1 VEIRTAHPTELLL
14 LQEIEN
20 ASGELFRTIGMPE
33 IADDDPLPLD
43 VLRELRRKDQV
54 WVATEEHP
62 VAWIAAEV
70 IDGCAHVEQVSVHP
84 THARQGI
91 GRQLLDQVETWARD
105 RNLPALTLTTF
116 RNVPWN
122 APYYEKLGFEQLTTP
137 GPGLA
142 EIVRHETERGLA
154 PNSRVCL
161 RRPVGN
167 HIA

>member
-1 VEIRTAHPTELLL
+1 VP
-14 LQEIEN
+14 
-20 ASGELFRTIGMPE
+20 P
-33 IADDDPLPLD
+33 
-43 VLRELRRKDQV
+43 
-54 WVATEEHP
+54 
-62 VAWIAAEV
+62 EV

-122 APYYEKLGFEQLTTP
+122 APYYENLGFEELTTP

-167 HIA
+167 HIAWVSDHRGFGAILGGHSPA